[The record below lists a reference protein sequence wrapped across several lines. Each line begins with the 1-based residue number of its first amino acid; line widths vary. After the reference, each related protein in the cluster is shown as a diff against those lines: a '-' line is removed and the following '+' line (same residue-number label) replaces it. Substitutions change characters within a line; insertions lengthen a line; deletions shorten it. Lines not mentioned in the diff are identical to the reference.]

1 MNKDE
6 AQERLLKLFYDIEHS
21 PHCMEPDPHFVD
33 EDAQRYPQHNG
44 CLVVKCWNCEVQDHF
59 LYE

>member
-6 AQERLLKLFYDIEHS
+6 AYERLEKLFYRIDHPE
-21 PHCMEPDPHFVD
+21 HCMEPDPHFVD
-33 EDAQRYPQHNG
+33 EDKDYPQYDG